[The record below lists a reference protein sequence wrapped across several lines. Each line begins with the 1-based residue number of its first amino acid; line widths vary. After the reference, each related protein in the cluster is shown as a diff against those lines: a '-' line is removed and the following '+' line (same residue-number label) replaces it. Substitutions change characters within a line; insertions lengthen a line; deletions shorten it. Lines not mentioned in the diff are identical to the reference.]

1 MESVFTRY
9 ANQFVERGISVIP
22 IAPNTKKPGS
32 FTKAHG
38 WRGMSDWTRF
48 TDRLPTELEL
58 LAWSTWPDA
67 QIGVVLGRTS
77 KIIALDKDYDLN
89 PKQEE
94 ILQSIIPMSPVAKKG
109 EKGWTRFYR
118 YNGERSCSFDV
129 HGKRVL
135 DILSDGRQTV
145 MPPSV
150 HPNGCTY
157 VYITPAALDDFD
169 IEDLPQLPDDFI
181 QQVQNI
187 LAPFQTEDD
196 LRVQRKVVT
205 PIADGYAL
213 QTGLSIQQQ
222 YFAELNAY
230 ALANM
235 DLWVPKL
242 VPTAKREGE
251 GYRCVAT
258 WRGGKGMNVGIHPTG
273 IRDWAGQYG
282 MSCIDLMMYS
292 SGLSFMEAADSL
304 GRALSYFDTTPVT
317 LTINGKAT
325 MLVGATSAVV
335 HPWQKI
341 PPAQVLQLPPDEEGE
356 APVSAIPTFITDPPG
371 ILRDISN
378 WITATAPKPQPELST
393 AAAIALAAAVMQ
405 RIYVS
410 DKNNFTSLY
419 TVMVAKSTEGKE
431 HPQAC
436 VERALVKADMANLL
450 AGSGYTSSGAVF
462 SALIKQP
469 NHLAIIDEIGK
480 LIKMSRAK
488 GNSNSEAA
496 IDKLVEAFGKL
507 HSTIR
512 PPIYS
517 TMTLSKKQ
525 AADMNNTDLI
535 IYNPAIS
542 VLGATTPATFFGNL
556 TDDLVSDGFLGRLL
570 VVESSQ
576 PRQLARL
583 VPSTDPPARI
593 IDWMKAV
600 HAPAHKQGSDLAG
613 LTLSEAPAVT
623 TGMTFKP
630 ACEAPIRDFE
640 IELNKLKDQ
649 FESERLDVLLGR
661 TFEKALRLSMIA
673 AKARSMS
680 TLEIEVED
688 VLWAIQYVR
697 HYDMALIRA
706 VRKHR
711 VSSQVDGD
719 IKKAVEYIKGSRRI
733 AAEKAN
739 EKFAHVLSR
748 GMMPHQLLLK
758 RMHMNKK
765 QFDELIDTA
774 ITAGVIGRM
783 PGEEFHYAGYVYCSL
798 DES

>member
-1 MESVFTRY
+1 MMDSAFSLF
-9 ANQFVERGISVIP
+9 ANKFIERGISVIP

-32 FTKAHG
+32 FSKAHG

-48 TDRLPTELEL
+48 TDRLPTQIEIDS
-58 LAWSTWPDA
+58 WSNWPNA
-67 QIGVVLGRTS
+67 QIGVVLGHAS

-145 MPPSV
+145 MPPSI
-150 HPNGCTY
+150 HPSGCTY
-157 VYITPAALDDFD
+157 VYITVDALDEFD
-169 IEDLPQLPDDFI
+169 VNDLPQLPDDFI
-181 QQVQNI
+181 QQVQAI
-187 LAPFQTEDD
+187 LAPFQTDD
-196 LRVQRKVVT
+196 DMRAQRKAVT
-205 PIADGYAL
+205 PIADGSQL
-213 QTGLSIQQQ
+213 HNGFSIQQQ
-222 YFAELNAY
+222 YFADLNAY

-235 DLWVPKL
+235 DAWVPKL
-242 VPTAKREGE
+242 IPTSKREHE

-258 WRGGKGMNVGIHPTG
+258 WRGVKNANVGIHPTG
-273 IRDWAGQYG
+273 IRDWGGNYG
-282 MSCIDLMMYS
+282 MSCLDLLMYS
-292 SGLSFMEAADSL
+292 SGLSFMDAADSL
-304 GRALSYFDTTPVT
+304 GRALNYFDTSPITLTVNGKPAVLSSSPPVT
-317 LTINGKAT
+317 L
-325 MLVGATSAVV
+325 
-335 HPWQKI
+335 PWQKM
-341 PPAQVLQLPPDEEGE
+341 PPAQVLQLPPDDDGNG
-356 APVSAIPTFITDPPG
+356 PISAIPTFITDPPG
-371 ILRDISN
+371 ILRDISH

-393 AAAIALAAAVMQ
+393 AAAISLAAAIMQ

-410 DKNNFTSLY
+410 DKNNYTSLY

-517 TMTLSKKQ
+517 TMTLSRKQ
-525 AADMNNTDLI
+525 AAEMNNADLI

-583 VPSTDPPARI
+583 VPSTDPPERI

-600 HAPAHKQGSDLAG
+600 HAPAHLQTGDLAG
-613 LTLSEAPAVT
+613 LSLSEAPAIT

-630 ACEAPIRDFE
+630 ACESPIRDFE

-680 TLEIEVED
+680 TLDIEVED

-719 IKKAVEYIKGSRRI
+719 IKKALEYIKGSKRI

-739 EKFAHVLSR
+739 EKFSHVLSR

-758 RMHMNKK
+758 RMHMNKR
-765 QFDELIDTA
+765 QFEELIETA
-774 ITAGVIGRM
+774 IGAGVIGKV
-783 PGEEFHYAGYVYCSL
+783 PGEEWHYAGYVYVAL

>member
-1 MESVFTRY
+1 MDSVFSRY
-9 ANQFVERGISVIP
+9 ANQLVERGISVVP

-32 FTKAHG
+32 FTKARG
-38 WRGMSDWTRF
+38 WRGMSDWTRY
-48 TDRLPTELEL
+48 TDRLPTQLEIDT
-58 LAWSTWPDA
+58 WSEWPDA
-67 QIGVVLGRTS
+67 QIGVVLGHTS
-77 KIIALDKDYDLN
+77 NLIALDKDYDLN

-109 EKGWTRFYR
+109 EKGWTRFFR
-118 YNGERSCSFDV
+118 YNGEKSCSFDV

-145 MPPSV
+145 VPPSA
-150 HPNGCTY
+150 HPSGCTY
-157 VYITPAALDDFD
+157 VYITPDALDQFD
-169 IEDLPQLPDDFI
+169 VNDLPKLPDDFI
-181 QQVQNI
+181 AQVQAI
-187 LAPFQTEDD
+187 LKPFQTEEDQQ
-196 LRVQRKVVT
+196 RQRKAFVPAAEV
-205 PIADGYAL
+205 L
-213 QTGLSIQQQ
+213 QLSTHLSIQQQ
-222 YFAELNAY
+222 YFAELNAH
-230 ALANM
+230 ALQHM
-235 DLWVPKL
+235 DDWVPKL
-242 VPTAKREGE
+242 IPTAKREGE

-282 MSCIDLMMYS
+282 MSSIDLLMYS

-304 GRALSYFDTTPVT
+304 GRALNYFDTTPVV
-317 LTINGKAT
+317 LTINGKNTTLDSVPVA
-325 MLVGATSAVV
+325 
-335 HPWQKI
+335 HPWQKL

-393 AAAIALAAAVMQ
+393 AAAVALAATVMQ

-436 VERALVKADMANLL
+436 VEQALVKAEMANLL

-517 TMTLSKKQ
+517 TMTLSRKQ
-525 AADMNNTDLI
+525 AAEMNNTDLI

-583 VPSTDPPARI
+583 VPSSDPPARI
-593 IDWMKAV
+593 IEWMHTV
-600 HAPAHKQGSDLAG
+600 HAPARRQGGDLAD
-613 LTLSEAPAVT
+613 LTLSEAPAIT
-623 TGMTFKP
+623 TEMRFKP
-630 ACEAPIRDFE
+630 ACDAPIREFE

-649 FESERLDVLLGR
+649 FEAERLDVLLGR

-673 AKARSMS
+673 AKSRDMH
-680 TLEIEVED
+680 TLEIDVED

-711 VSSQVDGD
+711 ISSQVDGD
-719 IKKAVEYIKGSRRI
+719 IKKAVEYIKASKRLAG
-733 AAEKAN
+733 EKAN

-748 GMMPHQLLLK
+748 GFMPHQVLLR
-758 RMHMNKK
+758 RMHMNKR
-765 QFDELIDTA
+765 QFEELIDTA
-774 ITAGVIGRM
+774 LTAGVIGRM
-783 PGEEFHYAGYVYCSL
+783 GGEEMHYAGYVYCSL